1 MDLAGS
7 DGDAY
12 DCDLLIA
19 GSGAAG
25 LTAAITAHALGLR
38 PMVIEKSPWV
48 MGDADR
54 LIKIAMYGLMGPI
67 EVNGKKYDGQVP
79 MTPFGGMLNDAEV
92 AAVLTYVRNSFGNAA
107 APIQP
112 EEVQKIRAQ
121 QPGRM
126 MLYNAEELLKEHPMK

>member
-1 MDLAGS
+1 VTCHQADGKGLPPAFPPLATS
-7 DGDAY
+7 RWVTEDA
-12 DCDLLIA
+12 
-19 GSGAAG
+19 
-25 LTAAITAHALGLR
+25 
-38 PMVIEKSPWV
+38 E
-48 MGDADR
+48 R
-54 LIKIAMYGLMGPI
+54 LIKLTLYGLTGPI

-112 EEVQKIRAQ
+112 EEVQKVRAQ